1 MSEYGV
7 MERII
12 LVIDLFTENRL
23 CFRVMPCSRPN
34 NPNFLNHQSSVVNR
48 SEMIQNNS
56 HFPKDSVGF
65 QFRRRT
71 SVLTERK
78 LNGYVCHIVWGI
90 SGQ

>member
-12 LVIDLFTENRL
+12 FVIDLFKENCL
-23 CFRVMPCSRPN
+23 YFRIMPCSRPN
-34 NPNFLNHQSSVVNR
+34 NPNFLNHQSSAVNR
-48 SEMIQNNS
+48 SEMIRNNS
-56 HFPKDSVGF
+56 HFPKDSVRF

-78 LNGYVCHIVWGI
+78 LNGYVCHIVLGL